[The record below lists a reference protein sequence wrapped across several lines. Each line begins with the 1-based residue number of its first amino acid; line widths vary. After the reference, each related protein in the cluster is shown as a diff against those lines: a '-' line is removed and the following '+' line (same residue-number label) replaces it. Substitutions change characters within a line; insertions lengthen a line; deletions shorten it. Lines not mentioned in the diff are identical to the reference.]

1 MPRAK
6 EEALTIVR
14 TNIPQ
19 QLPLRLAREAAPT
32 LRRRIAG
39 TSPAAVVARSL
50 AMLAVAAVAI
60 LVLLPAAVGAQATLP
75 I

>member
-1 MPRAK
+1 MPRAT

-14 TNIPQ
+14 PVIPQ
-19 QLPLRLAREAAPT
+19 QLPLRLAREATPT

-60 LVLLPAAVGAQATLP
+60 LVVLPAAVGAQAAFLL
-75 I
+75 